1 MSVDGQSPIGN
12 TFAMPILINP
22 DLYCTVGTAA
32 RLADVSRHWM
42 RLQAAAGKIMA
53 VQIDG
58 QWFVLRSAAERFER
72 HPTAGRPRA
81 STIRKPRKPR
91 K

>member
-1 MSVDGQSPIGN
+1 MSVDGHSPIGN
-12 TFAMPILINP
+12 TSAMPKLIDP
-22 DLYCTVGTAA
+22 ALYCTVGTAA

-42 RLQAAAGKIMA
+42 RLQAAAGRIQA

-58 QWFVLRSAAERFER
+58 QWFVLRSAAEAFER

>member
-1 MSVDGQSPIGN
+1 
-12 TFAMPILINP
+12 MPILINP

>member
-1 MSVDGQSPIGN
+1 MAP
-12 TFAMPILINP
+12 LIDP
-22 DLYCTVGTAA
+22 ALYCAIGTAA

-42 RLQAAAGKIMA
+42 RLQAAAGRIPA

-58 QWFVLRSAAERFER
+58 QWFVLRSAAEAFQR

-81 STIRKPRKPR
+81 AKPRKSKRPR